1 MRDFQLWFQTGME
14 HILDFAG
21 YDHICYVVALA
32 VSYHFRTWRPLLIQ
46 VTAFTIGH
54 SLSLGASVFD
64 IVQVPQNIIE
74 TIIPITIMVTC
85 GINIINT
92 FQYQAFAKKAN
103 YALALLFGLIHGLG
117 FSYLLKAMLGKEE
130 NVLSPLFA
138 FNIGLE
144 AGQIAIVLVV
154 LSLSFLT
161 KKSKIMKS
169 ALWIQLVSFSVFAIA
184 LRLLVERIF

>member
-1 MRDFQLWFQTGME
+1 MQDFQLWFQTGME

-32 VSYHFRTWRPLLIQ
+32 IVYHFRTWRPLLIQ

-54 SLSLGASVFD
+54 SLSLAASVFD
-64 IVQVPQNIIE
+64 VVRVPQNVIE
-74 TIIPITIMVTC
+74 IIIPITIMVTC
-85 GINIINT
+85 AINMINT
-92 FQYQAFAKKAN
+92 VQHQAFAKKAN

-130 NVLSPLFA
+130 SVVSPLFA

-154 LSLSFLT
+154 LSLSFLVEKT
-161 KKSKIMKS
+161 KIIKSS
-169 ALWIQLVSFSVFAIA
+169 LWIQSISLSVFAIA
-184 LRLLVERIF
+184 LQLLVERIF